1 MKKKLLIPLLAALIG
16 TLFMAAPVFADDGCQ
31 FTDVKDAS
39 WKCNGV
45 QYKIK
50 YKADHFNV
58 VKYNQANSPVSYT
71 PLQLKIPKNT
81 DSDASVAEVKS
92 DSGLV
97 YINVMRWYQNWIYVY
112 DQKTGTAS
120 LAQPG
125 ANVGVKSGN
134 YFIGSS
140 YTPTDLS
147 PTDYT
152 LYKFT
157 NTGCEKVK
165 TLTSKGAG
173 TTYKAGKFYYG
184 TYPLPDR
191 KICGDTCPDM
201 RKLQIYQINT
211 DGTHKKLLKTVTV
224 KNKDQLAYPE
234 VIRPYSAK
242 IEVGEKMKT
251 VYYSSTD
258 DAGNTLIP
266 DGWYEGHPGAK
277 PSDIWSVYKFSQ
289 LDDGRLLIAG
299 TIYGNGVHCYG
310 NKARVFR
317 VSNSLK
323 VKNPARWA
331 NHYKGGIYNTTLKKL
346 CYAYKHKNS
355 NLMHLYFC
363 VKNNQITKIEVES
376 GYRL

>member
-1 MKKKLLIPLLAALIG
+1 MKKRAITLVLSALIAV
-16 TLFMAAPVFADDGCQ
+16 TMLVMPIYADDSYS
-31 FTDVKDAS
+31 FTKVKTYS
-39 WKCNGV
+39 WVCNGMH
-45 QYKIK
+45 YHIN
-50 YKADHFNV
+50 YHPNHFQV
-58 VKYNQANSPVSYT
+58 DR
-71 PLQLKIPKNT
+71 L
-81 DSDASVAEVKS
+81 DSDTGEVVSSVPIDLTVKKNEDSNASVAEVKS

-125 ANVGVKSGN
+125 ANVGVKSGD

-165 TLTSKGAG
+165 MLTSKGAG
-173 TTYKAGKFYYG
+173 ATYKAGKFYYG

-191 KICGDTCPDM
+191 KSYGDTYPDM

-211 DGTHKKLLKTVTV
+211 DGTHKKLLKTVTI
-224 KNKDQLAYPE
+224 KNKDQLVYPE

-242 IEVGEKMKT
+242 VEVGEKMKT

-266 DGWYEGHPGAK
+266 DDAYLAYPGRKA
-277 PSDIWSVYKFSQ
+277 SDAYTVYKLSPYK
-289 LDDGRLLIAG
+289 GNRLLVAG
-299 TIYGNGVHCYG
+299 TLYGYTGRFD
-310 NKARVFR
+310 NKTRIFKL
-317 VSNSLK
+317 SKN
-323 VKNPARWA
+323 VKITNAARWD
-331 NHYKGGIYNTTLKKL
+331 NHYKIMKYKMSLKKL
-346 CYAYKHKNS
+346 CSAYKKENS
-355 NLMHLYFC
+355 KVMHLWIT
-363 VKNNQITKIEVES
+363 VKHNQITEIMVES
-376 GYRL
+376 SYRL

>member
-1 MKKKLLIPLLAALIG
+1 MKKKLLVPLLAALIG
-16 TLFMAAPVFADDGCQ
+16 TLLMAVPVFADDSCQ

-125 ANVGVKSGN
+125 ANVGVKSGD

-184 TYPLPDR
+184 T
-191 KICGDTCPDM
+191 
-201 RKLQIYQINT
+201 
-211 DGTHKKLLKTVTV
+211 
-224 KNKDQLAYPE
+224 
-234 VIRPYSAK
+234 
-242 IEVGEKMKT
+242 
-251 VYYSSTD
+251 
-258 DAGNTLIP
+258 
-266 DGWYEGHPGAK
+266 
-277 PSDIWSVYKFSQ
+277 
-289 LDDGRLLIAG
+289 
-299 TIYGNGVHCYG
+299 
-310 NKARVFR
+310 
-317 VSNSLK
+317 
-323 VKNPARWA
+323 
-331 NHYKGGIYNTTLKKL
+331 
-346 CYAYKHKNS
+346 
-355 NLMHLYFC
+355 
-363 VKNNQITKIEVES
+363 
-376 GYRL
+376 